1 MKRFRFSLRPV
12 AVLRAHRESRAK
24 EIFAAAVRAL
34 TKTEEELAATR
45 QRIAQFEAALFAG
58 RRECFSAAQE
68 ANTLTAYRRE
78 RVVETQAERAVAAAR
93 AAMQQRRVE
102 YLEAHRKLEVVHR
115 LEAKARAAHQLAVN
129 REEQAAFDEF
139 AGRQASRRSALSSP

>member
-102 YLEAHRKLEVVHR
+102 YLEDHRKLEVVHR

>member
-34 TKTEEELAATR
+34 GKTEEELAATR

>member
-34 TKTEEELAATR
+34 AKTEEELAATR

-93 AAMQQRRVE
+93 AAMHQRRVE